1 MIIFQ
6 FKYFHL
12 SRNSKIFSIF
22 FKKRSPIRF
31 EAFRLNIK
39 KKKKKKKKKKIRACG
54 KIKFFSTIK
63 HKNSI
68 YPVETYPIFC
78 KLRYKLRAFQIPRK
92 PNFRFEQQQGQTFST
107 VEKKKKNKNPYKG
120 PKGAIKHRKLTRE
133 FPIAGY
139 KSSFGRCCGSL

>member
-31 EAFRLNIK
+31 EAFRLNIEKRQK
-39 KKKKKKKKKKIRACG
+39 KKKRKKIRASR

-107 VEKKKKNKNPYKG
+107 VKKKKKELKSIQG
-120 PKGAIKHRKLTRE
+120 AERSDKTPKTYARIPNCR
-133 FPIAGY
+133 I
-139 KSSFGRCCGSL
+139 